1 MNVVYTKYEMLR
13 LVRNKRAFIFSLIF
27 PMLLFIMIGGSNK
40 DATFEVSGVT
50 ISFPTYY
57 MVSIAGYG
65 AMIAC
70 ISAGARISTERGTGW
85 NRQLRITPLSVSNYF
100 TTKVLTAY
108 AVALASIAL
117 LFATGIAYGV
127 RISPFGRW
135 IGMIIL
141 MIIGLLPFV
150 AMGIAMGHLL
160 TTDAMGPAVGVSSG
174 LFGFLGG
181 QWFPLPDHGALHVI
195 GQCLP
200 SYWLTRAS
208 QIGVGAPAWGLLGWT
223 VVGIWSVAMTLLAGW
238 AYRRDTAKV

>member
-85 NRQLRITPLSVSNYF
+85 NRQLRITPLSVHDYF

-181 QWFPLPDHGALHVI
+181 QWFPLPEHGALHVI

-223 VVGIWSVAMTLLAGW
+223 VVGIWSVAMALLAGW

>member
-1 MNVVYTKYEMLR
+1 MNIVYTRYELLR

-27 PMLLFIMIGGSNK
+27 PVLLFVMIAGSNK
-40 DATFEVSGVT
+40 NETFEVDGVT

-65 AMIAC
+65 AMIAA
-70 ISAGARISTERGTGW
+70 ISAGGRISTERGVGW
-85 NRQLRITPLSVSNYF
+85 NRQLRITPLTVTNYF
-100 TTKVLTAY
+100 TTKVITAY
-108 AVALASIAL
+108 SVALASIAL

-141 MIIGLLPFV
+141 LIIGLMPFV

-181 QWFPLPDHGALHVI
+181 QWFPLPESGALHVI

-208 QIGVGAPAWGLLGWT
+208 QIGVGAPAWGWLGWT